1 MSTHRILGI
10 SGSLRVQSFNSG
22 LLRALPGLA
31 PDGMT
36 IEVFDGVGDL
46 PLYDQDL
53 DTASAPEPVARL
65 RAAIADANGL
75 IFASPEYNHSMSGVM
90 KNTIDWASRP
100 FGRAPILGQCACVF
114 VATGGKISGAR
125 AHADT
130 TRVLRDLSV
139 YVVGTPEVIVT
150 EAASRIVFGEDGSVT
165 VNDPMSIKLIQ
176 IQLTALAAAID
187 GGAGATAAQP
197 LRDLLA
203 SMAPPPSP
211 RGDPKQLRSS
221 EVPKTERAGARR
233 RPD

>member
-10 SGSLRVQSFNSG
+10 SGSLRAQSFNSA
-22 LLRALPGLA
+22 LLRALPVLA
-31 PDGMT
+31 PEGMA

-53 DTASAPEPVARL
+53 DAASPPESVARL
-65 RAAIADANGL
+65 RTAIANADGL

-150 EAASRIVFGEDGSVT
+150 EAASRIVAGDDGAVT
-165 VNDPMSIKLIQ
+165 IHDPMSVTLIK
-176 IQLTALAAAID
+176 IQLQALAAAID
-187 GGAGATAAQP
+187 GGVGSVAAQP

-203 SMAPPPSP
+203 SMAPPPKP
-211 RGDPKQLRSS
+211 VG
-221 EVPKTERAGARR
+221 
-233 RPD
+233 